1 MANQE
6 GDTPIKE
13 SCISEDQRRSSSAS
27 IGSKAD
33 TCRHCEAILGKRH
46 FNPRHQCRLCCA
58 MVCGSCSPNLVQL
71 DTGQPTQRVCN
82 PCVAI
87 VTQQLDLTSRLDRL
101 ARHLRS
107 QAGQD
112 EEVALA
118 SRNVEEALQKCES
131 LEPLLAEERLR
142 LLTKV
147 EEAEKIKYFQKL
159 LKTQAEEASKLPED
173 NHHEER
179 FASSTPERIDFSY
192 KDVAPE
198 SAAPG
203 ALNGSTA
210 TAADSEEVRLQQACK
225 LQLPVES
232 MQSPSTRATSS
243 SPLGGY
249 VASPS
254 GSQRR
259 AEIAAKAREAFQR
272 SPPETPT
279 ASPGSRKAGGRRTA
293 QRDNLA
299 ERAYQRYQ
307 EAWQNDF

>member
-1 MANQE
+1 
-6 GDTPIKE
+6 P
-13 SCISEDQRRSSSAS
+13 
-27 IGSKAD
+27 
-33 TCRHCEAILGKRH
+33 
-46 FNPRHQCRLCCA
+46 
-58 MVCGSCSPNLVQL
+58 
-71 DTGQPTQRVCN
+71 
-82 PCVAI
+82 
-87 VTQQLDLTSRLDRL
+87 
-101 ARHLRS
+101 
-107 QAGQD
+107 
-112 EEVALA
+112 ALA
-118 SRNVEEALQKCES
+118 SIRCTAAICSLTQLSVWAKEKAIGKQGKEMEGEEGQEYLS
-131 LEPLLAEERLR
+131 
-142 LLTKV
+142 TS
-147 EEAEKIKYFQKL
+147 EKIKYFQKL